1 MFAHGSSSAHNFLKS
16 TFSPVR
22 DSIHLRPSSDDRCM
36 TLKYVTLLR
45 LESRES
51 KRLAPIAV
59 PNLEVG
65 KSSGQLYRMLI
76 SNKTG

>member
-1 MFAHGSSSAHNFLKS
+1 
-16 TFSPVR
+16 
-22 DSIHLRPSSDDRCM
+22 M